1 MPRKRAGRAGL
12 ALAVGLAFAA
22 VPAAAQ
28 AAPVL
33 LGTAG
38 PFVVLGGQE
47 VSNTGSSVL
56 NGDLGVSPGTSLTGF
71 QFAVVNGATH
81 NNDGVAA
88 QAQSDLTAA
97 YNVAAGEPTNIG
109 GDLSTE
115 DLGGKTLLPGAYN
128 YSSSAQLTGTVTFDA
143 LGDPDAQFVVK
154 VGTQLTTASAS
165 AVALAGGAN
174 PCNIFWKVDTAVLG
188 TGTAFQGN
196 ILALTDITLNN
207 GASVMGRVL
216 DRNGTVS
223 LDNNVLN
230 SSMCGTGSTPGG
242 TTPTPTGGSADSPGT
257 SGGASPSPG
266 TAGPAPGTTS
276 PGRRRTTRV
285 TRRGTATVRPTP
297 RAACTDGFRARVRG
311 KLIKRVVFSIDGKRI
326 ASRIGSPFQVYVKAA
341 AGRHIVRARVTF
353 KDATRAKTLKMRYR
367 ACSAQVAQP
376 RRGPSR
382 FTG

>member
-1 MPRKRAGRAGL
+1 MSNPIRLTRAGRAGL
-12 ALAVGLAFAA
+12 ALAVGLSFAA
-22 VPAAAQ
+22 IPAAAQ

-33 LGTAG
+33 LGTAA

-47 VSNTGSSVL
+47 VTNTGPSVL
-56 NGDLGVSPGTSLTGF
+56 GGDLGVSPGTSLTGF
-71 QFAVVNGATH
+71 QFATVLGATH

-97 YNVAAGEPTNIG
+97 FDVAAAEPINIG
-109 GDLSTE
+109 GDLSTQ
-115 DLGGKTLLPGAYN
+115 DLNGMTLLAGAYTF
-128 YSSSAQLTGTVTFDA
+128 SSDAQLTGTVTFDA
-143 LGDPDAQFVVK
+143 QGDPDAQFVVK

-174 PCNIFWKVDTAVLG
+174 PCNIYWKVDTAVLG

-196 ILALTDITLNN
+196 ILALTDVSLNN

-230 SSMCGTGSTPGG
+230 GSMCGTGSTPTGG
-242 TTPTPTGGSADSPGT
+242 TPTDGSTDTPADSGSGATPGART
-257 SGGASPSPG
+257 
-266 TAGPAPGTTS
+266 PA
-276 PGRRRTTRV
+276 RRRPTRR
-285 TRRGTATVRPTP
+285 TRRGTATVRPRP

-311 KLIKRVVFSIDGKRI
+311 KMIRRVVFSLDGRRV
-326 ASRIGSPFQVYVKAA
+326 ASRRGTPFQVYVKAG
-341 AGRHIVRARVTF
+341 AGRHLVRARVTF
-353 KDATRAKTLKMRYR
+353 KDATRAKTMTMRYR
-367 ACSAQVAQP
+367 ACAAQVAQP